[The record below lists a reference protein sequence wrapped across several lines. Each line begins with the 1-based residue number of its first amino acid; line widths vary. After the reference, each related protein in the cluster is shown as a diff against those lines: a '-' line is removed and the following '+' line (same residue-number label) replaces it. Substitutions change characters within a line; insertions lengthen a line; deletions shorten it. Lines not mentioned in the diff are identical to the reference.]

1 MPSLTCFSVRFTPN
15 WMMIFLAVLFIS
27 SFMRLGFWQ
36 LHRADEKEKMLLAQA
51 ALVKLEPLEL
61 AANPNLPK
69 QYQNIQVKGHY
80 LPDVFLLDNQH
91 RQHLFGYDVL
101 TPLLLADGK
110 VLMVDRGW
118 IQGDPMRSIFPEVLT
133 PKGVVSLQGSA
144 YFPSVNKWLLGPGLE
159 KKREKLTILEA
170 IDVKLLG
177 NILQKEVRPFI
188 MRLSTDESSG
198 FVREW
203 AIVSMP
209 PVRHVGYAVQWFAMA
224 LAILI
229 LFIALNVKKIK

>member
-36 LHRADEKEKMLLAQA
+36 LHRADEKEQMLLAQA
-51 ALVKLEPLEL
+51 ALVKLKPLEL
-61 AANPNLPK
+61 ATSKISPK
-69 QYQNIQVKGHY
+69 QYQNIQASGQY
-80 LPDVFLLDNQH
+80 LPGVFLLDNQH
-91 RQHLFGYDVL
+91 RKHLFGYDVL
-101 TPLLLADGK
+101 MPLLLANGK

-118 IQGDPMRSIFPEVLT
+118 IQGDPMRHLFPDITT
-133 PKGVVSLQGSA
+133 PKGIISLQGSA

-159 KKREKLTILEA
+159 KKKENLTILEA

-177 NILQKEVRPFI
+177 NILQKEVCPFI
-188 MRLSTDESSG
+188 MRLATDESSG

-203 AIVSMP
+203 PIVSMA
-209 PVRHVGYAVQWFAMA
+209 PVRHIGYAVQWFAMA
-224 LAILI
+224 FAILI
-229 LFIALNVKKIK
+229 LFIVLNVKKIK